1 MFYDVLLC
9 LCHRR
14 TFCHFNAERIEKE
27 GRVLE
32 VLIRINRLLGLRTR
46 NLNDCLT
53 ARKKGILIDFE
64 KKLFIHS
71 AMREQIELLQ
81 GVQKKQKRIHHQYTD
96 QVDTYSR
103 FHLTQELQRMN

>member
-27 GRVLE
+27 GRVIE
-32 VLIRINRLLGLRTR
+32 VLIRINRLLALRTR

-53 ARKKGILIDFE
+53 ASKKGILIDFE
-64 KKLFIHS
+64 KKIFVHS
-71 AMREQIELLQ
+71 VVREKIELL
-81 GVQKKQKRIHHQYTD
+81 
-96 QVDTYSR
+96 
-103 FHLTQELQRMN
+103 